1 MQKFALSFSLA
12 LFLLFPSAVQAQQA
26 VALDSV
32 QISLWP
38 EYDRPSL
45 LVIYDFMLS
54 PQTSLPANLQFRIP
68 RSAGE
73 PYAVAMRGA
82 DGGLVNLAYE
92 SRLADD
98 WLWISFTTPVPEI
111 RIEYYDPSLARQDD
125 RRSFEFLWPGDYLVR
140 AMKIQV
146 QQPLSASPMEIQIQ
160 QIAANGGASQPLGMG
175 SGRQGDDGLVY
186 YDTLIGEIPAGS
198 AVKVSAVYQKPDNL
212 LSFNAQPV
220 QPSQPLTPQTAGRTT
235 ITGLVPWILG
245 SLGVLLIAGGAFWY
259 WQSGYGLSS
268 PQKKRPARRR
278 KTVSPAQNEGGEVYC
293 SQCGKRANP
302 GDLFCRVCGAKLR
315 TE

>member
-1 MQKFALSFSLA
+1 MQKFFVVFLLT
-12 LFLLFPSAVQAQQA
+12 LFLFFPSAVQAQQA
-26 VALDSV
+26 AALDSV
-32 QISLWP
+32 QVSLWP

-82 DGGLVNLAYE
+82 DGGLVNMAYE
-92 SRLADD
+92 SRIAGD
-98 WLWISFTTPVPEI
+98 WLWISFTTPVPEM

-146 QQPLSASPMEIQIQ
+146 QQPLNATPMEVQIQ
-160 QIAANGGASQPLGMG
+160 QVTANGGASEPLGMG
-175 SGRQGDDGLVY
+175 SGRQGEDGLVY
-186 YDTLIGEIPAGS
+186 YDTLIGEVPAGN
-198 AVKVSAVYQKPDNL
+198 AVKVSAAYQKPDNL
-212 LSFNAQPV
+212 LSFNAQAV

-235 ITGLVPWILG
+235 ITGLVPWFLG

-259 WQSGYGLSS
+259 WQSGHGLSPS
-268 PQKKRPARRR
+268 SKKRPARLR
-278 KTVSPAQNEGGEVYC
+278 KATSPAQDEGGEVYC